1 MLSSWRI
8 VRHHIPSQPRD
19 PLERR
24 KSTVRLLPSGPDP
37 VSMMKIRNLPS
48 GKSLQSP
55 ATPRDRIS
63 QLKCGLDSPLG
74 APPPVVAPP
83 KGGWGLQGTS
93 SSPAKSSSP
102 SFLDYYLEF
111 CMLKR
116 RLRLRLDS
124 RNNFSVQVSLSVLK
138 WLIIAFP

>member
-37 VSMMKIRNLPS
+37 VSMMKIRNPPS

-83 KGGWGLQGTS
+83 KGG
-93 SSPAKSSSP
+93 
-102 SFLDYYLEF
+102 
-111 CMLKR
+111 
-116 RLRLRLDS
+116 
-124 RNNFSVQVSLSVLK
+124 
-138 WLIIAFP
+138 